1 MHLGFRLSSK
11 PLLTSEEYEL
21 GAGMRKRHKGPE
33 EEHDALVGTGKARG
47 RNQPWDEHEASSD
60 FMSQVSKPVLQVCCH
75 LRVEGLEDTPEF
87 TLPLQ
92 VS

>member
-1 MHLGFRLSSK
+1 
-11 PLLTSEEYEL
+11 
-21 GAGMRKRHKGPE
+21 MRKRHKGPE

-60 FMSQVSKPVLQVCCH
+60 FMSQVSNPAFQRCCH
-75 LRVEGLEDTPEF
+75 LRVEGLQGVPEF

-92 VS
+92 VCWPHLLHRHCRSDCLSARRAVL

>member
-60 FMSQVSKPVLQVCCH
+60 FMSQVSKPIFQVCCH
-75 LRVEGLEDTPEF
+75 LRVEGLEGIAEF

-92 VS
+92 VC